1 MARFYDDL
9 YTLCG
14 YESDEIEEQRPRIE
28 ETLKRLEIG
37 PDDMNNAENFVKSN
51 FDLDLTGLRKIL
63 AIWLRELSDVVLAR
77 DEGKKIF
84 YFGFP
89 SIGGLGAAI
98 AAASE
103 DIVCAAPDVILCHT
117 MGQIFNK
124 LDAILKAGEETGLPA
139 GHSLCTLQTVR
150 VGALAKGIIPVPDL
164 ASLSSYYCDMGSKAD
179 DLLSERYGFP
189 SVIVDGSM
197 DSKWGEFPEFDPMR
211 VKYLGAQLNK
221 LFDEVDKHLGVRV
234 TESEFRKAADL
245 SLAFKESMFQLGDV
259 MNADPVPISMA
270 DVSLALM
277 LGWASTRTGEEML
290 TAINLLSKEAK
301 KRVDEGFGVV
311 PKGSPRVL
319 IFFPSFSDPAFIHMM
334 EDAGL
339 AIPNQILLAGL
350 NAPILESH
358 QPTFGEQRAEIEMG
372 LGFYHSIY
380 GLIKRCSEVTEAL
393 KVDGFISNYLFNCR
407 PVASASHL
415 LKKYIEE
422 ETGIPVLSLEMD
434 IYDSRYYS
442 PSSLKTRV
450 ETFADILRAKKAAK
464 S

>member
-1 MARFYDDL
+1 MRKFYDEL

-14 YESDEIEEQRPRIE
+14 YEASEIQDQRPRIE
-28 ETLKRLEIG
+28 ETLRKLELG
-37 PDDMNNAENFVKSN
+37 LEDVERAVNSVRKN
-51 FDLDLTGLRKIL
+51 FDVELMGVRKIL
-63 AIWLRELSDVVLAR
+63 AIWLKELTNVVLAR

-103 DIVCAAPDVILCHT
+103 DILCAAPDAILCHT

-124 LDAILKAGEETGLPA
+124 LDSILEAGEQAGLPA
-139 GHSLCTLQTVR
+139 GHSLCTLQAIR

-164 ASLSSYYCDMGSKAD
+164 ASLSSYYCDMGSKTD
-179 DLLSERYGFP
+179 ELLSERYGFP

-211 VKYLGAQLNK
+211 IKYLGGQLSK
-221 LFDEVDKHLGVRV
+221 LFDEVEKHLGVKV
-234 TESEFRKAADL
+234 TDAEFKKANDVN
-245 SLAFKESMFQLGDV
+245 LAFKESMALLGDV
-259 MNADPVPISMA
+259 IDIDPMPISMV
-270 DVSLALM
+270 DVSMASM
-277 LGWASTRTGEEML
+277 LVWASTLTGNELPSAVEIL
-290 TAINLLSKEAK
+290 NQEVKA
-301 KRVDEGFGVV
+301 RVDQGYGII

-319 IFFPSFSDPAFIHMM
+319 IFFSSFSDPDFVHMLEESGLAVVNQVTM
-334 EDAGL
+334 AGL
-339 AIPNQILLAGL
+339 KAEFP
-350 NAPILESH
+350 ESH
-358 QPTFGEQRAEIEMG
+358 QPSFGEKRAEIEMWM
-372 LGFYHSIY
+372 GFFHSNY
-380 GLIKRCSEVTEAL
+380 AFAKRCSEVINAL

-407 PVASASHL
+407 PLAGNSHL